1 MINCPLDQWNE
12 TLLNEYGYVDKSWL
26 LQGLSSGDLGLI
38 FVDREAQLNLT
49 LEELVG
55 KVTNFDVGS
64 PELFGYRNEEDIDVN
79 YEIRF
84 KTVLPKIWLLL

>member
-1 MINCPLDQWNE
+1 M
-12 TLLNEYGYVDKSWL
+12 
-26 LQGLSSGDLGLI
+26 SSGDLGLT
-38 FVDREAQLNLT
+38 FVDWGAQFNLT

-55 KVTNFDVGS
+55 KVTNFDFGT

-84 KTVLPKIWLLL
+84 LAFVMILLTLTLVEK